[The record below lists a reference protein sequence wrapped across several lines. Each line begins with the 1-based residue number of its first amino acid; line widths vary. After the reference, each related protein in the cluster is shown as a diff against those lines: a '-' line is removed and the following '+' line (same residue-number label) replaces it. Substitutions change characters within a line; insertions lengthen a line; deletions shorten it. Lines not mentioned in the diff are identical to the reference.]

1 MYKKDEVVKL
11 FQWGSVHPNKIY
23 QILKKQSSYGNIDS
37 HEVLINKYFFQK
49 IYWKNKIF
57 ANKRSKQVNHEIIV
71 RKKSKL

>member
-37 HEVLINKYFFQK
+37 HEVLINKYYF
-49 IYWKNKIF
+49 
-57 ANKRSKQVNHEIIV
+57 
-71 RKKSKL
+71 RKYIGRIKFLQIKDQNRLIMK